1 MAEIQEVQS
10 QTLSE
15 NQKIKHARISYFS
28 CNEISV
34 LVAAYSKNKGLLEG
48 TKIPNNVKN
57 RIWEGIAL
65 KVSEAGNA
73 LRTTKEEKTKWF
85 NLSRISKQTH
95 SDFKQSF
102 NKPGGGPP
110 LNSPK
115 VKDIID
121 LNTDSENFCGIDGG
135 LETEICFDYI
145 TDNTVTSNEGCQID
159 SANMEAGNTSTVSD
173 EVEVIHP
180 ENANVEI
187 AQETKTDSS
196 DMTSQNKRHQ
206 TCNENQKQ
214 KK

>member
-135 LETEICFDYI
+135 LETEICFDY
-145 TDNTVTSNEGCQID
+145 S
-159 SANMEAGNTSTVSD
+159 NTSTVSD

>member
-15 NQKIKHARISYFS
+15 KQKIKRARSTNFS

-65 KVSEAGNA
+65 KVSEAGTA
-73 LRTTKEEKTKWF
+73 LRTTKEVKTKWF

-102 NKPGGGPP
+102 NKTGGGPP

-115 VKDIID
+115 GFIKDIID

-135 LETEICFDYI
+135 LETEICFDYSKYMFLFY
-145 TDNTVTSNEGCQID
+145 NGF
-159 SANMEAGNTSTVSD
+159 
-173 EVEVIHP
+173 
-180 ENANVEI
+180 NV
-187 AQETKTDSS
+187 
-196 DMTSQNKRHQ
+196 SQNKH
-206 TCNENQKQ
+206 K
-214 KK
+214 